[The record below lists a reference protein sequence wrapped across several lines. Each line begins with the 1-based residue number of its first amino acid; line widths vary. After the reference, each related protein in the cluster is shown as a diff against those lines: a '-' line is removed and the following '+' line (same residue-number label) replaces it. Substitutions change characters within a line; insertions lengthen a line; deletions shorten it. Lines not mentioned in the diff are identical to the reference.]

1 MSASIASVAQN
12 YGIANWGEG
21 YFGINARGNVSVRPN
36 PGRSLEL
43 DLFELARQL
52 IDEGQRLPVLVRFD
66 DILRHRVQSLCAAF
80 QQAAT
85 ALDYAGG
92 YRAVYPI
99 KVNQQRSVIEQ
110 LVAGGGECVGLEAG
124 SKPEL
129 MAVLASS
136 PPGGTVVCNGYKDRQ
151 YVRLALIGQR
161 MGLKVYIVIEK
172 LSELD
177 IVLAEAADLQ
187 VQPLLG
193 VRVRLAAI
201 ATGKWQNSGGAKS
214 KFGLSAAQV
223 LTLVR
228 GLHENG
234 CVHWLVLLHAHIGSQ
249 IPDLSDI
256 HRGVREIARYFVE
269 LRGQGAPI
277 AAIDV
282 GGGLGIDYEG
292 SRSEHE
298 HSMNYDLDAYASE
311 VLRPLARACAE
322 YGLPQPAVFSESGR
336 AMTAHHAV
344 LIADVIERESPD
356 AVPVDEAEADDDDEL
371 VDRMRKQLK
380 TQASPPQRFHNARA
394 LLAQVHE
401 RFAQG
406 DLGLAARAHAESLF
420 YAITRAAKR
429 DLRLASRRHRELL
442 EQLNETLAERVFG
455 NFSLFQSLPDA
466 WAIDQVFPV
475 VPLHRLHES
484 PDQASMVHDLTC
496 DSDGCIGSYVDQD
509 GIENTLMLHAQRP
522 GEPYLLGVFLVGA
535 YQEILGDMHNLFG
548 DTDAVNVSVGTDG
561 RCRIAPAESG
571 DSVDELL
578 RYVHFDPETML
589 TTYRERLIGQGLS
602 ADELERDLIE
612 LTDALD
618 GYTYLQSD
626 IGN

>member
-1 MSASIASVAQN
+1 MSASIAPVAQN

-21 YFGINARGNVSVRPN
+21 YFGINAGGNVSVRPN
-36 PGRSLEL
+36 PGHSLEL
-43 DLFELARQL
+43 DMFELALRL
-52 IDEGQRLPVLVRFD
+52 VDEGQRLPVLVRFD

-85 ALDYAGG
+85 ALDYTGG

-110 LVAGGGECVGLEAG
+110 LVSGGAECVGLEAG

-187 VQPLLG
+187 VEPLLG

-201 ATGKWQNSGGAKS
+201 AAGKWQNSGGAKS

-223 LTLVR
+223 LTLIR
-228 GLHENG
+228 RLHERS

-249 IPDLSDI
+249 IPDLRDI
-256 HRGVREIARYFVE
+256 HRGVSEVARYFIE

-277 AAIDV
+277 SAIDV

-298 HSMNYDLDAYASE
+298 YSINYDLDTYASE

-322 YGLPQPAVFSESGR
+322 HNLPQPVVFSESGR

-344 LIADVIERESPD
+344 LITDVIERESPA
-356 AVPVDEAEADDDDEL
+356 AVSVDEADVADDDEL
-371 VDRMRKQLK
+371 IDRMREQL
-380 TQASPPQRFHNARA
+380 TIQASPPQRFHNARA

-406 DLGLAARAHAESLF
+406 DLGLAERARAESLF
-420 YAITRAAKR
+420 YAVAHAAKR
-429 DLRLASRRHRELL
+429 DLRLESRRHRELL
-442 EQLNETLAERVFG
+442 EQLNETLADRVFG

-466 WAIDQVFPV
+466 WAIEQVFPI
-475 VPLHRLHES
+475 VPLHRLRES

-496 DSDGCIGSYVDQD
+496 DSDGCISSYVDQD
-509 GIENTLMLHAQRP
+509 GVENTLMLHAQRP

-548 DTDAVNVSVGTDG
+548 DTDAVNVSVGADG
-561 RCRIAPAESG
+561 RCRVTPAEPG

-589 TTYRERLIGQGLS
+589 VTYRERLIGERLS
-602 ADELERDLIE
+602 AAELERDLNE
-612 LTDALD
+612 LADALD
-618 GYTYLQSD
+618 GYTYLQS
-626 IGN
+626 GSSN